1 MKIGYTCWR
10 VFSYFFRRVF
20 FFLYYLFF
28 SRKRQQWKWTVF
40 WCARLLGASV
50 HMRFFFISYR
60 RACLSGSGVHDEF
73 LIDVHEIR
81 QSFFILPSEID
92 APLYRKKQ
100 QFFFGS
106 FFLSSRC
113 ISLFIQTEPRKRK
126 IVIKELETPPQKKQK
141 NYQKNRKK

>member
-1 MKIGYTCWR
+1 
-10 VFSYFFRRVF
+10 
-20 FFLYYLFF
+20 
-28 SRKRQQWKWTVF
+28 
-40 WCARLLGASV
+40 
-50 HMRFFFISYR
+50 MRFFFISYR

-126 IVIKELETPPQKKQK
+126 IVIKELETPPQKKTEKLSEKQK
-141 NYQKNRKK
+141 KIVKKKNKKKLKSLTEVSNIFLSLYYPSKNAFDFITGKTE